1 MYGLV
6 NMRKITKTLVTAGVL
21 TAVAIGLSGGVAAA
35 DRPFGL
41 GTLATAEQVAGWD
54 IDVRPDGKDAPI
66 GSGTAADGEEI
77 YAERCAGCH
86 GDFGEGVD
94 RWPVLAGGHGSLVS
108 ADPVKTVGSYWPYA
122 STVYD
127 YVYRAMPFGEAQSL
141 THDET
146 YQVVAYILYMNDV
159 IDDEFELSNK
169 TIGTVKMPNRDGF
182 MLPDPRPDGQ
192 PTGAP
197 CMTDCKVST
206 KIIGRA
212 RIIDV
217 TPDKQ

>member
-1 MYGLV
+1 MFGLV
-6 NMRKITKTLVTAGVL
+6 KMRHVAKTFVTTGVVAGF
-21 TAVAIGLSGGVAAA
+21 AMALSGTATAAE
-35 DRPFGL
+35 RPFGL
-41 GTLATAEQVAGWD
+41 GALATAEQIAGWD
-54 IDVRPDGKDAPI
+54 IDVRPDGKGAPI

-77 YAERCAGCH
+77 YAERCASCH

-94 RWPVLAGGHGSLVS
+94 RWPILAGGLGSLITD
-108 ADPVKTVGSYWPYA
+108 DPVKTVGSYWPYA

-146 YQVVAYILYMNDV
+146 YQVVAYILYMSDV
-159 IDDEFELSNK
+159 IDDEFVLSNE
-169 TIGTVKMPNRDGF
+169 TIGSVKMPNQNGF

-192 PTGAP
+192 LASAP
-197 CMTDCKVST
+197 CMQNCEVPT

-217 TPDKQ
+217 TPDKE

>member
-6 NMRKITKTLVTAGVL
+6 KMRHVAKTLVTSCVVAGF
-21 TAVAIGLSGGVAAA
+21 AMALSGTATAAE
-35 DRPFGL
+35 RPFNL
-41 GTLATAEQVAGWD
+41 GTLATAEQIAGWD
-54 IDVRPDGKDAPI
+54 IDVRPDGKGAPI

-77 YAERCAGCH
+77 YAERCAACH

-94 RWPVLAGGHGSLVS
+94 RWPILAGGLGSL
-108 ADPVKTVGSYWPYA
+108 ATDDPVKTVGSYWPYA

-146 YQVVAYILYMNDV
+146 YQVVAYILNMSDV
-159 IDDEFELSNK
+159 IDDEFVLSNE
-169 TIGTVKMPNRDGF
+169 TIGSVKMPNQNGF

-192 PTGAP
+192 LASAP
-197 CMTDCKVST
+197 CMQNCDVPT